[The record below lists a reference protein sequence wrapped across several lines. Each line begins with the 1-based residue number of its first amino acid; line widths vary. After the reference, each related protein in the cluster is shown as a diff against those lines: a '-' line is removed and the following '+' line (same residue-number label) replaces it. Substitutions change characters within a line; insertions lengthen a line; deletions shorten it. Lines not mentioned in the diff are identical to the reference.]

1 MMANDHARTTVARR
15 PADATRTRLE
25 TLSARLDLLE
35 LALAGHEALRACEV
49 SAGLFRAVHDLQASV
64 AEELARWPA
73 KPTRSIRTSNGPPAT
88 LDGDKP

>member
-1 MMANDHARTTVARR
+1 MTTNDHASTPVARR
-15 PADATRTRLE
+15 PADATRTFLE

-35 LALAGHEALRACEV
+35 LALAGHEDLRACEV
-49 SAGLFRAVHDLQASV
+49 GPGLFRAIYDLQASV

-88 LDGDKP
+88 LGGDKP